1 MVQFPIR
8 SRLQIFKTAN
18 RGWGI
23 RALDDLPQGAF
34 VCTYVGKLY
43 GPEEGNAQGTAFGD
57 MYFAD
62 LDMIDNVERR
72 KEGYESDP
80 DEDEGIED
88 DSDSDSERPK
98 KREKTEG
105 TPLEAAVV
113 DRQDSREENK
123 ESKFTSVR
131 KLYGPD
137 EDIYIMDAM
146 TQGNVGRYLNHSC
159 DPNVFVQVTDD
170 RESRKLSVILFNNS

>member
-1 MVQFPIR
+1 
-8 SRLQIFKTAN
+8 
-18 RGWGI
+18 
-23 RALDDLPQGAF
+23 
-34 VCTYVGKLY
+34 
-43 GPEEGNAQGTAFGD
+43 

-80 DEDEGIED
+80 DEDEGIENDSD
-88 DSDSDSERPK
+88 DSDAVIPK
-98 KREKTEG
+98 KREKAEEKPEEASVSDTTEN
-105 TPLEAAVV
+105 P
-113 DRQDSREENK
+113 D
-123 ESKFTSVR
+123 SKFTSVR

-159 DPNVFVQVTDD
+159 DPNVFVQNVFTQSHDLRFPSLAFFTIKYVAAGQELCWNYNYVVD
-170 RESRKLSVILFNNS
+170 SVEGKQISCNCGADNCKGRLL

>member
-1 MVQFPIR
+1 
-8 SRLQIFKTAN
+8 
-18 RGWGI
+18 
-23 RALDDLPQGAF
+23 
-34 VCTYVGKLY
+34 
-43 GPEEGNAQGTAFGD
+43 

-98 KREKTEG
+98 KREKTEVK
-105 TPLEAAVV
+105 PPEAA
-113 DRQDSREENK
+113 EENK

-159 DPNVFVQVTDD
+159 DPNVFVQNVFTQSHDLRFPSLAFFTIKYVPAGEELCWNYNYVVD
-170 RESRKLSVILFNNS
+170 SVEGKQITCNCGADNCKGRLL